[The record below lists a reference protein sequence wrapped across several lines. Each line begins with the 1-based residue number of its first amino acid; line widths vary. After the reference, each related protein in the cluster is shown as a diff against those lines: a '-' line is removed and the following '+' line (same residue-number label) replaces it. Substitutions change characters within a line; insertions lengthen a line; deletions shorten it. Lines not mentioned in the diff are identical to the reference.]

1 MAVDIPLMAFLAGLA
16 IATALAVRAR
26 SREGEAGTMT
36 MLDSGPVSYTHLTLP
51 TICSV

>member
-1 MAVDIPLMAFLAGLA
+1 MAVDVPLMAFLAGLA

-36 MLDSGPVSYTHLTLP
+36 MLDSGLAF
-51 TICSV
+51 SVVGLLS